1 MPTAVREQ
9 VAVLAKAA
17 LATLAGVNALREY
30 YDEIDTSSVPAAILF
45 EWDGHRIDPL
55 ATGEEQ
61 VTMPIMV
68 VGVVKAASAEAAATA
83 ANDLHARI
91 VGALTTN
98 TDLLE
103 RVEDVRERELR
114 GPRMEAPESS
124 AEYFAAFEV
133 EFEIVFARAE
143 NDAFSFG

>member
-30 YDEIDTSSVPAAILF
+30 YDEIDASSVPAAILF
-45 EWDGHRIDPL
+45 ERDGHRIDPL

-68 VGVVKAASAEAAATA
+68 VGIVKAASAEAAATA

-114 GPRMEAPESS
+114 GPRLEAPESS
-124 AEYFAAFEV
+124 AEFFAAFEA

-143 NDAFSFG
+143 NDAYSFG